1 MITEIDFA
9 LEEYKTLRKE
19 ILDKMERS
27 YKTLSLGVGGITVI
41 LGFVFEYKI
50 YELFFVL
57 PFLILANSYRYRA
70 ETKAIINAGSYIK
83 KIENSIYR
91 KDSTAN
97 KSNKDKIFGDMG
109 WENYLESD
117 NKRQIYKPHEHAA
130 DIIFA
135 SLYSMCI
142 IGAFVYNKNEIE
154 IFSLNI
160 IIFFYMI
167 AGILYLLD
175 DIISQ

>member
-1 MITEIDFA
+1 
-9 LEEYKTLRKE
+9 
-19 ILDKMERS
+19 
-27 YKTLSLGVGGITVI
+27 
-41 LGFVFEYKI
+41 
-50 YELFFVL
+50 
-57 PFLILANSYRYRA
+57 
-70 ETKAIINAGSYIK
+70 
-83 KIENSIYR
+83 
-91 KDSTAN
+91 
-97 KSNKDKIFGDMG
+97 MG

-117 NKRQIYKPHEHAA
+117 YKRQIYKPHEHAA

>member
-83 KIENSIYR
+83 KIENSVMACNVVVIWVECLF
-91 KDSTAN
+91 
-97 KSNKDKIFGDMG
+97 I
-109 WENYLESD
+109 NYG
-117 NKRQIYKPHEHAA
+117 KKQIQNRPEK
-130 DIIFA
+130 
-135 SLYSMCI
+135 
-142 IGAFVYNKNEIE
+142 
-154 IFSLNI
+154 
-160 IIFFYMI
+160 
-167 AGILYLLD
+167 
-175 DIISQ
+175 